1 MATITQFE
9 DIEVWQIA
17 RKLNEEVFPLL
28 EMLKERRSF
37 KLKEQLDGSA
47 GSVMDNIA
55 EGFERNGNREFINFL
70 SIAKGSLGEVRSQ
83 LYRILDRKF
92 IDKEKFDF
100 YNVKCLEL
108 GKRIGR
114 FMNYLNSTEIKG
126 KKFQRT
132 SEIFSFNNKPETLNP
147 KH

>member
-9 DIEVWQIA
+9 DLEVWQIA
-17 RKLNEEVFPLL
+17 RKLNEEIFPLL
-28 EMLKERRSF
+28 EMLEERRSF

-92 IDKEKFDF
+92 IDKGKFDF
-100 YNVKCLEL
+100 YNEKCLEL
-108 GKRIGR
+108 GNRIGR
-114 FMNYLNSTEIKG
+114 FMIYLNSSEIKG

-132 SEIFSFNNKPETLNP
+132 SEILHFSNNT

>member
-9 DIEVWQIA
+9 DLEVWQLA
-17 RKLNEEVFPLL
+17 RKLNEEIFPLL
-28 EMLKERRSF
+28 ELLEERKSF

-55 EGFERNGNREFINFL
+55 EGFERSGNREFINFL
-70 SIAKGSLGEVRSQ
+70 SFAKGSLGEVRSQ
-83 LYRILDRKF
+83 LYRMQDRKF
-92 IDKEKFDF
+92 TDQEKFDF
-100 YNVKCLEL
+100 YNTKCIEL
-108 GKRIGR
+108 GNRIGR
-114 FMNYLNSTEIKG
+114 FMIYLNNTDIKG

-132 SEIFSFNNKPETLNP
+132 SEILHFSNKPETLNP